1 MSFEQIHAMNNHATP
16 QKMMIYKH
24 ALLLF
29 KIWKERIYSKD
40 WLALKFQQNFNE
52 RTNLVMIFETSKLK
66 IGKNL
71 AF

>member
-1 MSFEQIHAMNNHATP
+1 MSFEQIHAMNDHATP
-16 QKMMIYKH
+16 PKMIIYKH
-24 ALLLF
+24 SLLLVE
-29 KIWKERIYSKD
+29 IWNESIYSKD